1 MWLRWVFESENT
13 MSDNG
18 EKVRDAQWPFKAA
31 MPGVFPAII
40 MYDPRDP
47 FNVGAAV
54 RAASCFGVSQVWL
67 TGRRCAEKV
76 WDQKRIPREERMKG
90 FKDVDIVL
98 DDEPLNHFAD
108 PVPVAVELLP
118 NSENLLAFEHPSKAV
133 YLFGPEDG
141 SVPYGVRG
149 LCHRRVFIP
158 TRHCTNLGAAIY
170 IVLYDRLMK
179 QYLSG
184 EIESLPIGDVLNE
197 PRGWPV
203 NNPVF
208 ERTEE

>member
-1 MWLRWVFESENT
+1 
-13 MSDNG
+13 MSNAADEATSG
-18 EKVRDAQWPFKAA
+18 QWPFKAA
-31 MPGVFPAII
+31 RPGVFPAIV

-54 RAASCFGVSQVWL
+54 RAASCFGVSQVWV

-90 FKDVDIVL
+90 FKDVDIIL
-98 DDEPLNHFAD
+98 GSEPLKHFTGA
-108 PVPVAVELLP
+108 VPVAVELLP
-118 NSENLLAFEHPSKAV
+118 NSENLLAFEHPTNAV

-141 SVPYGVRG
+141 SVPYSVRG

-170 IVLYDRLMK
+170 VLLYDRLVK

-184 EIESLPIGDVLNE
+184 AIDSLPIGEVLAE
-197 PRGWPV
+197 PRGWPA
-203 NNPVF
+203 NNPTF
-208 ERTEE
+208 ERTGQ

>member
-1 MWLRWVFESENT
+1 MADAT
-13 MSDNG
+13 DNAASG
-18 EKVRDAQWPFKAA
+18 QWPFKAA
-31 MPGVFPAII
+31 RPGAVPAIV

-47 FNVGAAV
+47 FNVGDAV
-54 RAASCFGVSQVWL
+54 RAASCFGVSQVWV

-90 FKDVDIVL
+90 FKDVDIIL
-98 DDEPLNHFAD
+98 DDEPLKYFAGA
-108 PVPVAVELLP
+108 VPVAVELLP
-118 NSENLLAFEHPSKAV
+118 KSENLLAFEHPANAV

-170 IVLYDRLMK
+170 VLLYDRLLK
-179 QYLSG
+179 QYLNG
-184 EIESLPIGDVLNE
+184 DIESLPIGEVLGE
-197 PRGWPV
+197 PRGWPA
-203 NNPVF
+203 NDPRF
-208 ERTEE
+208 ERADP